1 MFKKFAIGLLVFFGV
16 SFAAQ
21 AADFKIGVVDMQQ
34 ILQESP
40 QGKQAQDELKKEFG
54 PREQKLQAKQK
65 QLKELADKLQRNGSV
80 MSEAEREET
89 QKKGRDLQRELQM
102 ESQALQEDYN
112 QERQDKLGALQ
123 QEIVK
128 QVQTYGRDNQF
139 DLILAKGAAVYAGPG
154 ADVTAAVLKKMQA
167 AAGK

>member
-1 MFKKFAIGLLVFFGV
+1 MFKKFAIAIMVFFGV
-16 SFAAQ
+16 SLAAQ
-21 AADFKIGVVDMQQ
+21 AADMKIGVVDMQQ

-40 QGKQAQDELKKEFG
+40 QGKQAHDELNKDFA
-54 PREQKLQAKQK
+54 PRQQKLQAKQK

-80 MSEAEREET
+80 MSDAEREET

-102 ESQALQEDYN
+102 EGQALQEDFN
-112 QERQDKLGALQ
+112 QERQDKLGKLQ

-128 QVQTYGRDNQF
+128 QVQTYGRDNHF
-139 DLILAKGAAVYAGPG
+139 DLILTKGAAVYAGPES
-154 ADVTAAVLKKMQA
+154 DVTAAVLKKMQA